1 MLESLVNKFNVKS
14 LKLSK
19 SELKNILILSLG
31 ILRVQTVCLNKLK
44 GIVGQITGKEGTKPS
59 SNYQRLL
66 RIFRAHA
73 FSRLWLNILQFVF
86 QLLRLKS
93 EYLTLDGTSWKR
105 GDKWHHY
112 LVICIVYQGVAIPI
126 YWIDLGKHGISNI
139 KERKRLMKKVFK
151 CFNIVNKTLIADRE
165 YIGID
170 WFKYLVDSDL
180 YFVIRLKKNI
190 YHDAINKAAGKT
202 VEQLI
207 QKVKRSKIPYKSVQ
221 KSFELDGM
229 QLTFTVSKNPD
240 KNAKEELMFLI
251 SNRTDNAIKIAY
263 IYGIRWKIEHCFK
276 QLKSNGFN
284 LEAMNVKGK
293 AKQNLMLAIVI
304 FTYVLSILEGLKNY
318 KKVASKKYADGSIT
332 KAVSVFRHGLDKI
345 VILTSSLHKFIKYI
359 LKQFSKIEKAYS
371 SSILLNVQ

>member
-229 QLTFTVSKNPD
+229 QLTFTISKNPD

-359 LKQFSKIEKAYS
+359 LKQFNKIEKAYS

>member
-1 MLESLVNKFNVKS
+1 
-14 LKLSK
+14 
-19 SELKNILILSLG
+19 
-31 ILRVQTVCLNKLK
+31 
-44 GIVGQITGKEGTKPS
+44 
-59 SNYQRLL
+59 
-66 RIFRAHA
+66 
-73 FSRLWLNILQFVF
+73 
-86 QLLRLKS
+86 
-93 EYLTLDGTSWKR
+93 
-105 GDKWHHY
+105 
-112 LVICIVYQGVAIPI
+112 
-126 YWIDLGKHGISNI
+126 
-139 KERKRLMKKVFK
+139 
-151 CFNIVNKTLIADRE
+151 
-165 YIGID
+165 
-170 WFKYLVDSDL
+170 
-180 YFVIRLKKNI
+180 
-190 YHDAINKAAGKT
+190 
-202 VEQLI
+202 
-207 QKVKRSKIPYKSVQ
+207 
-221 KSFELDGM
+221 M
-229 QLTFTVSKNPD
+229 QLTFTISKNPD

-359 LKQFSKIEKAYS
+359 LKQFNKIEKAYS